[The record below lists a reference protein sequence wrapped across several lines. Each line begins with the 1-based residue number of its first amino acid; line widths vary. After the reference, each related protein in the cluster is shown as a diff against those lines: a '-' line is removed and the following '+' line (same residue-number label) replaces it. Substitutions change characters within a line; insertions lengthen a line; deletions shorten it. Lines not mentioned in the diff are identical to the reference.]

1 MALIASQRITEPAQR
16 TMTPVPPGT
25 RDFTLSLCEDTLPAG
40 TRAALG
46 ALNRV
51 LYVRWGSVTVSS
63 GASETRVAEGAAW
76 HGAQACRIA
85 AAESGGTVLR
95 YELSRGAADP
105 ERMADGTTRVLL
117 EHAIDLD
124 PRADYLMRAD
134 RVDFAPGG
142 VALPHRHRGGGI
154 RCLIAGALEV
164 TVGQTPAR
172 KVTPGGAWFE
182 SGREP
187 VLAIASK
194 DEATSFVRVAI
205 LPREIRGR
213 TSIMYVDPKDAER
226 GRPRTY
232 TVYLDEPIEI
242 A

>member
-1 MALIASQRITEPAQR
+1 MS
-16 TMTPVPPGT
+16 G
-25 RDFTLSLCEDTLPAG
+25 DYTLRLCQDRLPAAG
-40 TRAALG
+40 RLRLA

-51 LYVRWGSVTVSS
+51 LYARHGAVSVTS
-63 GASETRVAEGAAW
+63 GAADARVAEGQAW
-76 HGAQACRIA
+76 HGAGACEVA
-85 AAESGGTVLR
+85 AGAGGAAVLR
-95 YELSRGAADP
+95 YELIRGPAPLGDAK
-105 ERMADGTTRVLL
+105 VLL

-154 RCLIAGALEV
+154 RCLIAGALDV
-164 TVGQTPAR
+164 TVGDAPAR
-172 KVTPGGAWFE
+172 RVTPGGAWFE

-187 VLAIASK
+187 VLAVASK
-194 DEATSFVRVAI
+194 DEDTSFIRVAI

-213 TSIMYVDPKDAER
+213 TSIMYVNPADAER

-232 TVYLDEPIEI
+232 TVFVDEPIDI
-242 A
+242 T

>member
-1 MALIASQRITEPAQR
+1 MSP
-16 TMTPVPPGT
+16 
-25 RDFTLSLCEDTLPAG
+25 DYTLRLCEDRLPAAG
-40 TRAALG
+40 RLRLP

-51 LYVRWGSVTVSS
+51 LYARRSAISVAS
-63 GASETRVAEGAAW
+63 GAGDARVAEGQAW
-76 HGAQACRIA
+76 HGAGACEVSA
-85 AAESGGTVLR
+85 ADAGAVVLR
-95 YELSRGAADP
+95 YELIRGTAPAGGD
-105 ERMADGTTRVLL
+105 AKVLL

-124 PRADYLMRAD
+124 PRAEYLMRAD

-164 TVGQTPAR
+164 TVGDAPAR
-172 KVTPGGAWFE
+172 GVTPGGAWFE

-187 VLAIASK
+187 VLAVASK
-194 DEATSFVRVAI
+194 DEDTSFIRVAI

-213 TSIMYVDPKDAER
+213 TSIMYVNPADAER

-232 TVYLDEPIEI
+232 TIFVDEPIDI
-242 A
+242 T

>member
-1 MALIASQRITEPAQR
+1 MPPNRITEASRR
-16 TMTPVPPGT
+16 TITPVPSG
-25 RDFTLSLCEDTLPAG
+25 DSGYTLRLCEDTLPVAG
-40 TRAALG
+40 RGALA

-51 LYVRWGSVTVSS
+51 LYVRR
-63 GASETRVAEGAAW
+63 GAAVLATAEREGRLAEGEAW
-76 HGAQACRIA
+76 HGAHGCEIH
-85 AAESGGTVLR
+85 GGEAGATVLR
-95 YELSRGAADP
+95 YELIRGSAPLDRVSTGA
-105 ERMADGTTRVLL
+105 TKVLL

-154 RCLIAGALEV
+154 RCLLAGALEV
-164 TVGQTPAR
+164 TVGEAPAR
-172 KVTPGGAWFE
+172 TVTPGGAWFE

-187 VLAIASK
+187 VLAVAST
-194 DEATSFVRVAI
+194 DEPTSFVRVAI

-226 GRPRTY
+226 GRPRAY
-232 TVYLDEPIEI
+232 TVFVDEPIEI
-242 A
+242 G

>member
-1 MALIASQRITEPAQR
+1 
-16 TMTPVPPGT
+16 MTPVPAGH
-25 RDFTLSLCEDTLPAG
+25 RDFTLSLCEDTLPSAG
-40 TRAALG
+40 GGALG
-46 ALNRV
+46 ASNRI
-51 LYVRWGSVTVSS
+51 LFVRRGSVTVTS
-63 GASETRVAEGAAW
+63 AARATRLAEGEAW
-76 HGAQACRIA
+76 HGAHACQVVA
-85 AAESGGTVLR
+85 GEAGGSVLR
-95 YELSRGAADP
+95 FELTRGVAAL
-105 ERMADGTTRVLL
+105 EAVAGGKTTMLL

-124 PRADYLMRAD
+124 PRAEYLIRAD

-164 TVGQTPAR
+164 TVGETPSR
-172 KVTPGGAWFE
+172 TVTPGGAWFE

-187 VLAIASK
+187 VLALASK

-213 TSIMYVDPKDAER
+213 TSIMYVDPNDAER

-232 TVYLDEPIEI
+232 TVYIDEPIEI
-242 A
+242 S

>member
-1 MALIASQRITEPAQR
+1 MS
-16 TMTPVPPGT
+16 G
-25 RDFTLSLCEDTLPAG
+25 DYTLRLCEDRLLAAGRLRLP
-40 TRAALG
+40 

-51 LYVRWGSVTVSS
+51 LYARRSAISVAS
-63 GASETRVAEGAAW
+63 GAGDARVVEGQAW
-76 HGAQACRIA
+76 HGAGACEVA
-85 AAESGGTVLR
+85 AGDAGAVVLR
-95 YELSRGAADP
+95 YELIRGTAPAGD
-105 ERMADGTTRVLL
+105 ATVLL

-124 PRADYLMRAD
+124 ARAEYLMRAD

-164 TVGQTPAR
+164 TVGDAPAR
-172 KVTPGGAWFE
+172 GVTPGGAWFE

-187 VLAIASK
+187 VLAVASK
-194 DEATSFVRVAI
+194 DEDTSFIRVAI

-213 TSIMYVDPKDAER
+213 TSIMYVNPADAER

-232 TVYLDEPIEI
+232 TIFVDEPIDI
-242 A
+242 T

>member
-1 MALIASQRITEPAQR
+1 MS
-16 TMTPVPPGT
+16 G
-25 RDFTLSLCEDTLPAG
+25 DYTLRLSEDRLPAG
-40 TRAALG
+40 GRLRLP

-51 LYVRWGSVTVSS
+51 LYARRSVISVAS
-63 GASETRVAEGAAW
+63 GAGDARVAEGQAW
-76 HGAQACRIA
+76 HGAGACELA
-85 AAESGGTVLR
+85 AGDAGAAVLR
-95 YELSRGAADP
+95 YELIRGTAPAGGD
-105 ERMADGTTRVLL
+105 AKVLL

-124 PRADYLMRAD
+124 PRAEYLMRAD

-164 TVGQTPAR
+164 TVGDAPAR
-172 KVTPGGAWFE
+172 GVTPGGAWFE

-187 VLAIASK
+187 VLAVASK
-194 DEATSFVRVAI
+194 DEDTSFIRVAI

-213 TSIMYVDPKDAER
+213 TSIMYVNPADAER

-232 TVYLDEPIEI
+232 TIFVDEPIDI
-242 A
+242 S